1 MPEPSHE
8 PCPMC
13 GESDKKTEE
22 YFIQE
27 KAERA
32 IWNLKF
38 LHLGFTICNNMTEFE
53 RSVFFR
59 HQIRKESFQE
69 ISQAMNKPIHSIYAA
84 WKRCKSRS
92 DKTLEQSII

>member
-69 ISQAMNKPIHSIYAA
+69 NYVSARKAYREIH
-84 WKRCKSRS
+84 
-92 DKTLEQSII
+92 

>member
-38 LHLGFTICNNMTEFE
+38 LHLGFTICHNMTKFE
-53 RSVFFR
+53 RLVFFR